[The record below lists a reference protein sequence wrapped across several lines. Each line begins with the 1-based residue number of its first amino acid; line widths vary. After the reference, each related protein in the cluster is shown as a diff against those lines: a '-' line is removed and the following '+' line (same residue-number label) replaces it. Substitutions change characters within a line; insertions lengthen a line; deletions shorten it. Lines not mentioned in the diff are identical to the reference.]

1 MNNTITATSNY
12 RNNNCFDYNLRSEE
26 RIRKNKIRRQ
36 RIFRRQ
42 FAVLMFFITLIIV
55 FGIFIGTTLMTGAQ
69 SDEYTPEFKY
79 YTTVTVHEGD
89 TITKIAEKY
98 YSENHYDNMN
108 NYVFE
113 ICTLNKIGNKDK
125 VKAGESIIMPYYS
138 TEFK

>member
-1 MNNTITATSNY
+1 MSATSNY
-12 RNNNCFDYNLRSEE
+12 SNNNCFDYNLRSEE

-69 SDEYTPEFKY
+69 SDEYAPEFKY

-108 NYVFE
+108 NYIFE